1 MIISV
6 IACPNGLG
14 HFYRLLEISKVIAKK
29 NIIYFFC
36 SKNQLK
42 KIDSKF
48 KNIYFIHI
56 IKNAK
61 IDEKD
66 FEFLIKFYHK
76 DLSKIQE
83 VINSDLIISD
93 NLINKIYTKK
103 SFF

>member
-1 MIISV
+1 MQ
-6 IACPNGLG
+6 
-14 HFYRLLEISKVIAKK
+14 KK
-29 NIIYFFC
+29 ILFIFC

-48 KNIYFIHI
+48 KNISFIPI

-76 DLSKIQE
+76 IYLKIQE

-103 SFF
+103 VSFDL